1 MCIGNSNVSGAE
13 SRAQPVRPLCI
24 TTFQGSK
31 KELKSFDGKGA
42 RPFQLFKSVS
52 AKLLILFGHAR
63 SGEMENLPIALIA
76 LIAFIAFL
84 LEPTISA

>member
-1 MCIGNSNVSGAE
+1 MANRWIPPTNPTN
-13 SRAQPVRPLCI
+13 PVGGRRPA
-24 TTFQGSK
+24 FQGSK